1 MLGLDLLDTPLD
13 SGTLWEVL
21 LSAFACLVQDAFPR
35 LPSGIVQSEGLV
47 DVFPNRDSHHH
58 VVGQVAQTAQSGV
71 VLEQHLQDVLGAVPS
86 DRVLRDHN
94 SVQNV
99 VLLQAMAKVN
109 CEFIIKHVAVEVEVS
124 YCVVGHEGVKQEGN
138 HLRLEAVVAEV

>member
-1 MLGLDLLDTPLD
+1 MLGLDLLDAPLD

-35 LPSGIVQSEGLV
+35 LPSGIVQSESLV
-47 DVFPNRDSHHH
+47 DVFSNRDSHHH
-58 VVGQVAQTAQSGV
+58 VVGQVAQTAQSRV

-99 VLLQAMAKVN
+99 VLLKTMAKVN
-109 CEFIIKHVAVEVEVS
+109 CEFVIKHVAVEVEVS
-124 YCVVGHEGVKQEGN
+124 HCVVGHEGVKQEGN
-138 HLRLEAVVAEV
+138 HFRL